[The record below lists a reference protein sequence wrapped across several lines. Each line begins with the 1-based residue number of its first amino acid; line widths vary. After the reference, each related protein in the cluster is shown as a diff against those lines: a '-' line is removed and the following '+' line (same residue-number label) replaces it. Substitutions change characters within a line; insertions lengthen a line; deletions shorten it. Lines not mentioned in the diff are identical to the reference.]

1 MCSVFLAWNFS
12 LEVRRILTD
21 LLGEWVWAWDSLVGH
36 HVQPM
41 STVVRHT
48 ATRVVAAVFASGSL
62 PTAHLVSVLC
72 KDKVQ
77 PETLAGRG
85 FVEEEAPLQNV
96 LQREVLAAKLVR
108 WKDLAMLTLGND
120 FPETELATE
129 FGNRLFRYLPILP
142 YRDCS

>member
-1 MCSVFLAWNFS
+1 MLALRHPTWHAKSIRPVKARSLAVTTCS
-12 LEVRRILTD
+12 T
-21 LLGEWVWAWDSLVGH
+21 
-36 HVQPM
+36 
-41 STVVRHT
+41 
-48 ATRVVAAVFASGSL
+48 
-62 PTAHLVSVLC
+62 LC
-72 KDKVQ
+72 KHDKVQ

-108 WKDLAMLTLGND
+108 WKDMAMLTLGND